1 MRGSACLKTARG
13 VGPGNLRLGRS
24 DSGTEFH
31 QAATGFGEKGS
42 ARTAV
47 GVSRGRGYIH
57 GITARGMF
65 RRAVRLSAEG
75 DDRLVGSNDDRSVTR
90 FDRLE
95 QSELGEGKGLEN

>member
-1 MRGSACLKTARG
+1 
-13 VGPGNLRLGRS
+13 
-24 DSGTEFH
+24 
-31 QAATGFGEKGS
+31 
-42 ARTAV
+42 
-47 GVSRGRGYIH
+47 
-57 GITARGMF
+57 MF